1 MIKKFPAFMKPKAS
15 STCSQKHYIT
25 LYSELEGSSL
35 QFQTL
40 LLLGPFKYYSIIYV

>member
-1 MIKKFPAFMKPKAS
+1 MLKKFPAFMKPKVS
-15 STCSQKHYIT
+15 SPRSQKHYIT
-25 LYSELEGSSL
+25 PYPELEGSSL